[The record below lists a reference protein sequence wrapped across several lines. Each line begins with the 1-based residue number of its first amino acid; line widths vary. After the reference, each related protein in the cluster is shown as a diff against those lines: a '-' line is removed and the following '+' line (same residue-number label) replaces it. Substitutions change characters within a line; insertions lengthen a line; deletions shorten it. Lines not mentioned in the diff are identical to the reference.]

1 MQGYIIRRVLYAIVS
16 LILLSITIF
25 CLVRITGDPAVLM
38 AEPGAKEEDLRA
50 IRREFGLDKPIVL
63 QYFVFVKN
71 LLKGDFGK
79 SIYYRIPALDLYI
92 QRLPASILLA
102 TVAMTISLLIGIPVG
117 IFSAVRVNTWFDN
130 FGKIFAILGLSLPS
144 FWVGLILILTLS
156 VYLNWLP
163 SSGAEGWKLSHHAR
177 LLAGVGV
184 HRRPYA
190 SGAVSHPRGLRQ
202 RIHQACR
209 DQGLSQRLIII
220 KHAFENAVIPV
231 LTLAGINLVLMVNV
245 AVVVESVF
253 AWPGVGHLLFEG
265 ISFRDFPVVQTT
277 VLMGGVMFVG
287 VNLIVDIFTPTSIR
301 GFVMETS
308 QAVATGDTF
317 AAQSFELTWWK
328 NARCCRGCRSCRS

>member
-16 LILLSITIF
+16 LVLLSITIF

-163 SSGAEGWKLSHHAR
+163 SSGAESWRTSHHAR

-190 SGAVSHPRGLRQ
+190 SGAVGHARGLGQ
-202 RIHQACR
+202 RIHQAR
-209 DQGLSQRLIII
+209 PDQGAFRALSD
-220 KHAFENAVIPV
+220 H
-231 LTLAGINLVLMVNV
+231 
-245 AVVVESVF
+245 
-253 AWPGVGHLLFEG
+253 
-265 ISFRDFPVVQTT
+265 
-277 VLMGGVMFVG
+277 
-287 VNLIVDIFTPTSIR
+287 
-301 GFVMETS
+301 
-308 QAVATGDTF
+308 
-317 AAQSFELTWWK
+317 
-328 NARCCRGCRSCRS
+328 